1 MNPNPDIACD
11 PAVVGKTAVASSRRP
26 LPLMRRLVRGGRIES
41 RRRRYL
47 LAAGLGIA
55 AVWGMAGA
63 YLTLTPPS
71 YTSAF
76 TLILPGTG
84 AGSSLN
90 LERLGQASTTSAG
103 AFASPELSPTENYR
117 KMIIN
122 ERVRQTAAD
131 LAGEPLEAFPMPKVE
146 LSDQT
151 KLISIKVVGRAPEQ
165 AAVRAEA
172 LRMAFLRVLDALR
185 ADEIAARDSAYRTM
199 LVGYKTRLNET
210 RQRLI
215 EHEASTGLISLD
227 QYSTIVAS
235 VERLRD
241 QVRDVEAK
249 LAHMG
254 AGVTELTRLLGTTVE
269 LATVA
274 MTLRADPLFQ
284 ALVEQSAKI
293 DAEITTLTGIRGQNN
308 PRVVDLQAESSST
321 TSRLAARALELTGLK
336 RADVL
341 KLRDIAVREER
352 ARLFERLIGQIA
364 DTHAMTAMHAK
375 LTAQIKVEQARVL
388 ELAPHASLLDDLKRD
403 VQVAEAV
410 FSTALARIDTSKADF
425 FASYPMVQ
433 TLEPPSMPKRPS
445 GPLPLLAVAGGMV
458 ATVLILI
465 ALGLAWLRLRLLR
478 KILKSV

>member
-1 MNPNPDIACD
+1 MNPNLDVTYD
-11 PAVVGKTAVASSRRP
+11 PAVVAEGTEASPRRP
-26 LPLMRRLVRGGRIES
+26 LPLMRRLTRGGKMES

-55 AVWGMAGA
+55 TVWGMAGA
-63 YLTLTPPS
+63 YLKLTPPS

-117 KMIIN
+117 KMIIS
-122 ERVRQTAAD
+122 ERVRQTAAE
-131 LAGEPLEAFPMPKVE
+131 LAGESLEGFPVPKVE

-151 KLISIKVVGRAPEQ
+151 KLISIKIVGRAPER
-165 AAVRAEA
+165 AATRAEA
-172 LRMAFLRVLDALR
+172 LRAAFLQVLDALR
-185 ADEIAARDSAYRTM
+185 TDEIAARDTAYRTM

-215 EHEASTGLISLD
+215 DHEASTGLISLD
-227 QYSTIVAS
+227 QYGTIVAS

-249 LAHMG
+249 LAHMR
-254 AGVTELTRLLGTTVE
+254 AGVAELTRLLGTTVE

-293 DAEITTLTGIRGQNN
+293 DAELATLTGTRGQNN
-308 PRVVDLQAESSST
+308 PRVVDLQAEGAST
-321 TSRLAARALELTGLK
+321 TARLASRALELTGLK

-364 DTHAMTAMHAK
+364 DTQAMAAMHSQ
-375 LTAQIKVEQARVL
+375 LTAQITVEQARVL
-388 ELAPHASLLDDLKRD
+388 SLAPHASRLDDLKRD

-433 TLEPPSMPKRPS
+433 TLEAPAMPTRPS
-445 GPLPLLAVAGGMV
+445 GPLPILAVAGGMA
-458 ATVLILI
+458 ATVLIFI
-465 ALGLAWLRLRLLR
+465 ALGLAWLRLKLLR